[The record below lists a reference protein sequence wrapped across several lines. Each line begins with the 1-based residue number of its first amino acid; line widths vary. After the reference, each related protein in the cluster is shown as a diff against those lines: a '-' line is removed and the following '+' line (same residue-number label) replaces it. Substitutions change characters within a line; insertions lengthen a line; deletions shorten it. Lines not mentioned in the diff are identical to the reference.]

1 MTNPFA
7 NAIAKVA
14 GASPMAQGS
23 VPVTPGRTLFVDGDG
38 LAYYCA
44 GNDDT
49 SAGEARERLVD
60 KVKGAIRQVGAESAT
75 ILLTASGSHKGHR
88 YAIARVKPYQAQRSG
103 SRRPANWQ
111 ALRDYMVSAEF
122 PFAVEQSFDAE
133 ADDLFGYH
141 AYRNPSQTV
150 IYTQDKDMRML
161 PGMHLDWVSH
171 RLHRVEAVPHASWSY
186 YWQAIDSE
194 FNDKQYGP
202 KWFWLQ
208 MLHGDTADNIPGL
221 PKYRT
226 KDAKGND
233 TLKPVGEVTAGK
245 FLEGMDN
252 CHSASVAA
260 LYENYY
266 GERWLVEMLEQACLL
281 WMRREP
287 NKWDDCLDPGGP
299 MHVFNDGSREFA
311 AAYAEIQSRVRQAD
325 DINNAAQGERGSDSA
340 GEAGSEAG
348 EQVRSVPATPGQA
361 GT

>member
-7 NAIAKVA
+7 DAIAKVA

-60 KVKGAIRQVGAESAT
+60 KVKGAIRQVGAERAT
-75 ILLTASGSHKGHR
+75 ILITASGSHKGHR

-111 ALRDYMVSAEF
+111 ALRDYMASNDF
-122 PFAVEQSFDAE
+122 PFDAEISYSAE
-133 ADDLFGYH
+133 ADDLFG
-141 AYRNPSQTV
+141 AYAYSNPSHTV

-161 PGMHLDWVSH
+161 PGVHLDWVSH
-171 RLHRVEAVPHASWSY
+171 RVHTVEWQQQMDGRVTVH
-186 YWQAIDSE
+186 DSK

-202 KWFWLQ
+202 RWFWLQ
-208 MLHGDTADNIPGL
+208 MLQGDTADNIPGL
-221 PKYRT
+221 PKYLAR
-226 KDAKGND
+226 DVF
-233 TLKPVGEVTAGK
+233 KPVGEVTAEKLLTIPMLG
-245 FLEGMDN
+245 EGYA
-252 CHSASVAA
+252 HTVAA
-260 LYENYY
+260 YYKGYY
-266 GERWLVEMLEQACLL
+266 GERWLVEMVEQACLL
-281 WMRREP
+281 WMRRVP
-287 NKWDDCLDPGGP
+287 TKWDDCLDLGGP
-299 MHVFNDGSREFA
+299 LHTFNDGSREFA

-340 GEAGSEAG
+340 RETGSEAG
-348 EQVRSVPATPGQA
+348 EQVRSVPATLDEA

>member
-23 VPVTPGRTLFVDGDG
+23 VPVTPGRTLLVDGDG

-111 ALRDYMVSAEF
+111 ALRDYMLCASF
-122 PFAVEQSFDAE
+122 PFATEVSFDAE
-133 ADDLFGYH
+133 ADDLFGYY
-141 AYRNPSQTV
+141 AYSNPSQTV

-171 RLHRVEAVPHASWSY
+171 RVHTVE
-186 YWQAIDSE
+186 WQQQMDGWVTAHDSE
-194 FNDKQYGP
+194 FNGKQYGP

-208 MLHGDTADNIPGL
+208 MLQGDTADNIPGL
-221 PKYRT
+221 PKYLPNLT
-226 KDAKGND
+226 
-233 TLKPVGEVTAGK
+233 TVLKPVGEVTAAK
-245 FLEGMDN
+245 LLEG
-252 CHSASVAA
+252 VA
-260 LYENYY
+260 YSKGNYAIEVAHWY
-266 GERWLVEMLEQACLL
+266 RTYYRERWLVEMLEQACLL
-281 WMRREP
+281 WMRRVP
-287 NKWDDCLDPGGP
+287 SKWDDCLDAGGP
-299 MHVFNDGSREFA
+299 MHSFNDGSREFA
-311 AAYAEIQSRVRQAD
+311 AAYTEIHSRVRQAD
-325 DINNAAQGERGSDSA
+325 DINNAAQGERSSDSA
-340 GEAGSEAG
+340 GTTSCEAG
-348 EQVRSVPATPGQA
+348 EQVRSVPATPDEA